1 MQHEQHH
8 SITVADI
15 SIGDTIVYV
24 LRSDQRPTNL
34 DRKYTGMVTKILPS
48 GNEVL
53 VTLTDAQYQ
62 GLSEPVEVAQIIR
75 LEKRTGTQPEEQQEQ
90 EQPA

>member
-1 MQHEQHH
+1 MQHQQHH

-15 SIGDTIVYV
+15 GIGDTIVSV
-24 LRSDQRPTNL
+24 LRSDQRPTHL

-62 GLSEPVEVAQIIR
+62 G
-75 LEKRTGTQPEEQQEQ
+75 
-90 EQPA
+90 